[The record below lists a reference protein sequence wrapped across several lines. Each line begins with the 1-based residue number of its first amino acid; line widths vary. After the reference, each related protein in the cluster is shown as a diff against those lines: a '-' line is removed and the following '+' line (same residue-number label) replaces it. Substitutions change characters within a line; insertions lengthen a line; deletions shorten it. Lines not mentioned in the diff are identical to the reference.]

1 MTSMMTGPAA
11 GELPAT
17 TREGWSAFV
26 GKQPSAFELLPDR
39 VWKALAADERAAY
52 DQARF
57 EHHAELVIVAT
68 PTIRTVAHTARRL
81 VLLNHRQTGARRGMI
96 VTGSSGTGKSTAVM
110 HMGRAHEIRAR
121 RRTGQSDA
129 FCPVVYISVPPAS
142 TPKMLAAE
150 FARFVGLPIPAAFN
164 QASITNAVC
173 DVLSR
178 LRVQIVIIDELQNM
192 NLATR
197 DGAETSDQLK
207 YLSERIPAT
216 FVCAGFDLEERGL
229 FSGSRGRQIA
239 GRFAAIEATVFGY
252 ATTSQ
257 RKNWHALIATLDA
270 AIRLHRHEPGTL
282 VKHATYLHQRTGGM
296 IGSLSHLIRESA
308 IDAILDGTEEITKA
322 AMELVTLDHAAE
334 QAHAALRRARRRAA
348 N

>member
-1 MTSMMTGPAA
+1 VTSDVKA

-17 TREGWSAFV
+17 TREGWGAFV
-26 GKQPSAFELLPDR
+26 GKQPSTLELLTDHAWQ
-39 VWKALAADERAAY
+39 VLAEDARSVY

-57 EHHAELVIVAT
+57 DHHAELVIVAT
-68 PTIRTVAHTARRL
+68 PTIRQVAHTARRL
-81 VLLNHRQTGARRGMI
+81 VLLNHQQTGARRGMI
-96 VTGSSGTGKSTAVM
+96 VTGNSGTGKSTAVM

-121 RRTGQSDA
+121 RRAAAPDL
-129 FCPVVYISVPPAS
+129 FCPVVYVSVPPAA

-173 DVLSR
+173 DVLCR
-178 LRVQIVIIDELQNM
+178 LRVEIVIIDELQNM

-239 GRFAAIEATVFGY
+239 GRFATIEATVFGY
-252 ATTSQ
+252 ATTGQ
-257 RKNWHALIATLDA
+257 RRDWHALIATLDA
-270 AIRLHRHEPGTL
+270 AIRLHRHEPGML
-282 VKHATYLHQRTGGM
+282 VKHAAYLHQRTGGM

-308 IDAILDGTEEITKA
+308 IDAILDGAEKITKSG
-322 AMELVTLDHAAE
+322 MDRVTLDRAAE
-334 QAHAALRRARRRAA
+334 QALAELRRTRRRVTS
-348 N
+348 

>member
-1 MTSMMTGPAA
+1 MSDPPV

-17 TREGWSAFV
+17 TREGWGAFV
-26 GKQPSAFELLPDR
+26 GKEPSALELLP
-39 VWKALAADERAAY
+39 ERAWRSLTEEERSIY

-57 EHHAELVIVAT
+57 EHHAQLVIVAT
-68 PTIRTVAHTARRL
+68 PTIRQVAHTARRL
-81 VLLNHRQTGARRGMI
+81 ALLNHRQTGARRGLI
-96 VTGSSGTGKSTAVM
+96 VTGNSGTGKSTAVM

-121 RRTGQSDA
+121 RRTRGNHA
-129 FCPVVYISVPPAS
+129 FCPVVYVSVPPAA

-150 FARFVGLPIPAAFN
+150 FARFVALPIPSAFN
-164 QASITNAVC
+164 QAAITNAVC
-173 DVLSR
+173 DVLCR
-178 LRVQIVIIDELQNM
+178 LRVEIVIIDELQNM

-239 GRFAAIEATVFGY
+239 GRFATIEATVFGC
-252 ATTSQ
+252 ATAGQ
-257 RKNWHALIATLDA
+257 RKDWDALLATLDA
-270 AIRLHRHEPGTL
+270 AIRLHRHEAGTL
-282 VKHATYLHQRTGGM
+282 VKHAAYLHQRTGGM

-308 IDAILDGTEEITKA
+308 IDAILDGSEKITKA
-322 AMELVTLDHAAE
+322 GMERVTLDHAAE
-334 QAHAALRRARRRAA
+334 RALSELRRTRRRTT